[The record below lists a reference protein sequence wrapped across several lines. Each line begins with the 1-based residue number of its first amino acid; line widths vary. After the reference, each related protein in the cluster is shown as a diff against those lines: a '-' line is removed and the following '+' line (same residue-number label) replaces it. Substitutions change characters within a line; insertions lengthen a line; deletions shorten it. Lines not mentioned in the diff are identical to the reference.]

1 MTVEVDVRRI
11 EVLARDIDEINM
23 RLREVALTIA
33 RGTRHLG

>member
-11 EVLARDIDEINM
+11 KVLARDIDEINM

-33 RGTRHLG
+33 RGTRQLG